1 MAGNDKNYSCNLKIT
16 YFKVTFVYKLYLHD
30 IFSCNISCEGLL
42 SHFVSLQH
50 PESVS
55 YLFTLDKI
63 FFREINAK
71 YKT

>member
-1 MAGNDKNYSCNLKIT
+1 MKLQLENYSCNIKIT
-16 YFKVTFVYKLYLHD
+16 YFKVTFIYKLYLQD

-42 SHFVSLQH
+42 IQFVSLQH
-50 PESVS
+50 SEIVA